1 MKRRPVSK
9 LNLAIMF
16 MAGFVLVGCARPQ
29 VVPQDHY
36 YRLRLVA
43 PTKIQGQPKLN
54 GIVEI
59 DRFSADGLV
68 AGRPIVYSA
77 SDKPNQLMDY
87 HYHFWTEPPTVL
99 LRDQLIEYLRAAGVA
114 KTVVTAEMRV
124 APDFI
129 ISGKIKRFEQVRDAS
144 PHVVLEMELGLR
156 RAGTDNLVHWG
167 TYVKKVAAEGTT
179 VADGVKAANLALSQV
194 YGDYVRDLMK

>member
-1 MKRRPVSK
+1 MSK
-9 LNLAIMF
+9 FNVAMIL
-16 MAGFVLVGCARPQ
+16 MAGILLVGCAQPQ

-36 YRLRLVA
+36 YRLRLPSPAKVQA
-43 PTKIQGQPKLN
+43 QPKLD

-87 HYHFWTEPPTVL
+87 HYHFWTEPPTGL
-99 LRDQLIEYLRAAGVA
+99 LRDQLIEYLRAAGIA

-129 ISGKIKRFEQVRDAS
+129 ISGKIKRFEQVRDAA

-156 RAGTDNLVHWG
+156 QAGTDNLVYWG
-167 TYVKKVAAEGTT
+167 TYAKKVAAEGTT
-179 VADGVKAANLALSQV
+179 VADGVKAANIALSQV
-194 YGDYVRDLMK
+194 YSDYVRDLIK

>member
-1 MKRRPVSK
+1 M
-9 LNLAIMF
+9 AIVL
-16 MAGFVLVGCARPQ
+16 MAGLLLAGCAQPQ
-29 VVPQDHY
+29 VVPKDHY
-36 YRLRLVA
+36 YRLRVPA
-43 PTKIQGQPKLN
+43 PAKVQTQPKLD
-54 GIVEI
+54 GIIEI

-68 AGRPIVYSA
+68 AGRSIVYSA

-87 HYHFWTEPPTVL
+87 NYHFWTEPPTVL

-114 KTVVTAEMRV
+114 KTVVTAELRV

-156 RAGTDNLVHWG
+156 QAGTDNLVYWG
-167 TYVKKVAAEGTT
+167 TYAKKVAAEGTT
-179 VADGVKAANLALSQV
+179 VADGVKAANTALAQV
-194 YGDYVRDLMK
+194 YSDYVRDLIK

>member
-1 MKRRPVSK
+1 MV
-9 LNLAIMF
+9 L
-16 MAGFVLVGCARPQ
+16 MAGILLVGCAQPQ
-29 VVPQDHY
+29 VVPKDHY
-36 YRLRLVA
+36 YRLRVPA
-43 PTKIQGQPKLN
+43 PEKAQAQPKLD
-54 GIVEI
+54 GIIEI

-68 AGRPIVYSA
+68 AGRSIVYSA

-87 HYHFWTEPPTVL
+87 NYHFWTEPPTVL

-114 KTVVTAEMRV
+114 KTVVTAELRV

-156 RAGTDNLVHWG
+156 QAGTDNLVFWG
-167 TYVKKVAAEGTT
+167 TYARKVTAEGTT
-179 VADGVKAANLALSQV
+179 VADGVKAANLAVSQV
-194 YGDYVRDLMK
+194 YSDYVRDLIK